1 MLALD
6 GDLSPTLE
14 GTLRLLCGD
23 DAEDVFQLAVH
34 LVHPVDR
41 GCEQSV
47 QKHDRCGHIMAGLGE
62 GTVLRPLRVDG
73 GGNVPGPSSNIG
85 KVNHY
90 GPLRLEHGPAVAQF
104 SQLSLNGLTP
114 IGEFV
119 LPLRSPV
126 LGSAC

>member
-1 MLALD
+1 
-6 GDLSPTLE
+6 
-14 GTLRLLCGD
+14 
-23 DAEDVFQLAVH
+23 
-34 LVHPVDR
+34 
-41 GCEQSV
+41 
-47 QKHDRCGHIMAGLGE
+47 MAGLGE
-62 GTVLRPLRVDG
+62 GTVLCPLRVDG

-85 KVNHY
+85 KVNRY

-126 LGSAC
+126 LGVGLLSTLSSICKWCGSARFARPTRNGLADVAMVRTAAVA